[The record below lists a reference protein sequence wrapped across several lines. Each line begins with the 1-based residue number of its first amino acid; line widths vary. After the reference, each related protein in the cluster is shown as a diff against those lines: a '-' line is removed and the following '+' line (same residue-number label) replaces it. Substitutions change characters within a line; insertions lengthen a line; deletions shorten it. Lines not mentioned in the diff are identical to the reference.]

1 MQVTLLDI
9 GKRFHQK
16 WVFRALE
23 MDLEAGK
30 HHAITG
36 KNGSGKSTLLM
47 ICAGYLSPSKGSIQ
61 WKLKGK
67 DLAPDLVYPKVSL
80 ASPYLELVE
89 EFTLEESIR
98 FHQKFKSFLPGF
110 QTDTLIELSGLRD
123 SQNKPLKHFSSG
135 MKQRV
140 KLLLAILSDT
150 PLVLL
155 DEPCANLD
163 SEAIAW
169 YQGLKQDYGQGR
181 TFIICSNHNPQEY
194 PGVSKVFSIP

>member
-1 MQVTLLDI
+1 MQVTLRDI
-9 GKRFHQK
+9 GKRFHNK

-23 MDLEAGK
+23 MDFDAGK

-47 ICAGYLSPSKGSIQ
+47 ICAGYLSPSKGNIQ
-61 WKLKGK
+61 WYMKGK
-67 DLAPDLVYPKVSL
+67 NLAPELIYPRVSL

-98 FHQKFKSFLPGF
+98 FHRKFKAFLPEF
-110 QTDTLIELSGLRD
+110 QVRTLVELSGLKD
-123 SQNKPLKHFSSG
+123 SQHKPLRHFSSG

-140 KLLLAILSDT
+140 KLLLAIMSDT

-169 YQGLKQDYGQGR
+169 YQHLKKDYGQGR
-181 TFIICSNHNPQEY
+181 SFIICSNHNPQEY
-194 PGVSKVFSIP
+194 PEVNKVFSIP

>member
-1 MQVTLLDI
+1 MQVTLRNI

-23 MDLEAGK
+23 MEFEAGK
-30 HHAITG
+30 HHAVTG

-47 ICAGYLSPSKGSIQ
+47 ICAGYLSPSKGSIH
-61 WKLKGK
+61 WHLREKPL
-67 DLAPDLVYPKVSL
+67 PSESVYRQVSM

-98 FHQKFKSFLPGF
+98 FHQKFKPFLSGF
-110 QTDTLIELSGLRD
+110 EASNLIELSGLKESLD
-123 SQNKPLKHFSSG
+123 KPLRHFSSG

-140 KLLLAILSDT
+140 KLLLAIMSDT

-163 SEAIAW
+163 SEAVEW
-169 YQGLKQDYGQGR
+169 YQHLKENFGNGR

-194 PGVSKVFSIP
+194 PGVSKIFSIS